1 MRERSLVYSTETGR
15 TQSQRRHPPAPA
27 TQVNGGTTLV
37 RREKKGRGGKEVT
50 VILGLSSNQHDL
62 KAIAKRLKTILGT
75 GGAVKNGTIEI
86 QGNHCDKVLTL
97 LAEQGITAKR
107 GGG

>member
-1 MRERSLVYSTETGR
+1 MTDRTVVYSTENGR
-15 TQSQRRHPPAPA
+15 TAKPRKPKRAAPPPVA
-27 TQVNGGTTLV
+27 GGGVRV

-50 VILGLSSNQHDL
+50 VIFGLGGQPHDT
-62 KAIAKRLKTILGT
+62 KAIAKRLKTRLGT

-86 QGNHCDKVLTL
+86 QGNHVTQVITL
-97 LAEQGITAKR
+97 LAEAGIPAKQ

>member
-1 MRERSLVYSTETGR
+1 MRDRTVVYSTEEGR
-15 TQSQRRHPPAPA
+15 TAKPRKPKRATPPPAS
-27 TQVNGGTTLV
+27 GGGVRV

-50 VILGLSSNQHDL
+50 VIFGLSSNQHDI
-62 KAIAKRLKTILGT
+62 KAIAKRLKTRLGT

-86 QGNHCDKVLTL
+86 QGNHVTPVIAL
-97 LAEQGITAKR
+97 LAEAGIQAKQ